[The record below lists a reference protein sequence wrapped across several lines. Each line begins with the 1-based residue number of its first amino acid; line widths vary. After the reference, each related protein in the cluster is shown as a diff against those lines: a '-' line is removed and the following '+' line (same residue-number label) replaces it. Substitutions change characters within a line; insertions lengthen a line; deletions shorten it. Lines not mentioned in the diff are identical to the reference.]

1 MFTTKGDNRVT
12 NITGSETDAQ
22 MDCTLRIVSLVALY
36 AGRPEM
42 LDKAEEVIRSTQN
55 SDTSVAVGL
64 AAAR

>member
-1 MFTTKGDNRVT
+1 
-12 NITGSETDAQ
+12 
-22 MDCTLRIVSLVALY
+22 MDCTLRIVSVVALY